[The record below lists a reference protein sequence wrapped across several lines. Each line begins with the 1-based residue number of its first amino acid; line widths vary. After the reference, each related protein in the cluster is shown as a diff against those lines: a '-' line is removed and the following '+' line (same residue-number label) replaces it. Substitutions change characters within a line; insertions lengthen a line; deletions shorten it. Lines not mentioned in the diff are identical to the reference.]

1 MTQSSS
7 VLYKQSTAPGSS
19 VSKHDRGRWEVGENT
34 DTFFNKCKFLTF
46 YCCSN
51 KATLWYYKKLL
62 RFGFRYWNKRH
73 PRGISRSGANG
84 TTYEC
89 LTHRSMSLLWSHNL
103 KTTTTKKTALTDMLT
118 FCLPLFAFDHHYL
131 TRFKTSQGR
140 MRSLRPGPP
149 LPSAPAPLVHAQSI
163 WNVHVETI
171 KGSQMAELAENA
183 MKHIRPGPGPCWA
196 NMEC

>member
-1 MTQSSS
+1 MQVSHF
-7 VLYKQSTAPGSS
+7 LLLFYKARLS
-19 VSKHDRGRWEVGENT
+19 
-34 DTFFNKCKFLTF
+34 
-46 YCCSN
+46 
-51 KATLWYYKKLL
+51 YYKKLL

-73 PRGISRSGANG
+73 PTGISRSGANG

-89 LTHRSMSLLWSHNL
+89 LTHWSNVSAV
-103 KTTTTKKTALTDMLT
+103 KSQFKKIKITTTTKKTALTEMLT

-149 LPSAPAPLVHAQSI
+149 LPSAPAALVHAQSI

-171 KGSQMAELAENA
+171 KGSQMAELVGNA
-183 MKHIRPGPGPCWA
+183 MKRIRHGPGPCWA

>member
-1 MTQSSS
+1 
-7 VLYKQSTAPGSS
+7 
-19 VSKHDRGRWEVGENT
+19 
-34 DTFFNKCKFLTF
+34 
-46 YCCSN
+46 
-51 KATLWYYKKLL
+51 
-62 RFGFRYWNKRH
+62 
-73 PRGISRSGANG
+73 
-84 TTYEC
+84 
-89 LTHRSMSLLWSHNL
+89 
-103 KTTTTKKTALTDMLT
+103 MLT

-183 MKHIRPGPGPCWA
+183 MKHIRPGPIWNANIIVSMAKHRLRPCSVTVPLKTFHISP
-196 NMEC
+196 ECSAPGCEEKKKDALPNILDGVPWLFTMNHETGSALQVWFV

>member
-1 MTQSSS
+1 
-7 VLYKQSTAPGSS
+7 
-19 VSKHDRGRWEVGENT
+19 
-34 DTFFNKCKFLTF
+34 
-46 YCCSN
+46 
-51 KATLWYYKKLL
+51 
-62 RFGFRYWNKRH
+62 
-73 PRGISRSGANG
+73 
-84 TTYEC
+84 
-89 LTHRSMSLLWSHNL
+89 
-103 KTTTTKKTALTDMLT
+103 MLT